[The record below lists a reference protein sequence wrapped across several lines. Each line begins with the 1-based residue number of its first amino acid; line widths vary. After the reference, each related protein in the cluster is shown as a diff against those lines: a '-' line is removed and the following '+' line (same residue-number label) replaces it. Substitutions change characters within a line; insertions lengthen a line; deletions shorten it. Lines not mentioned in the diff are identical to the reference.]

1 MRVLIV
7 DDEQHVREA
16 IGLLADWERHGITE
30 IAQAADGEEAVRL
43 IEEKKPQIVLT
54 DMRMPRKNG
63 LELLTWL
70 HATKPD
76 IKVLVISGY
85 DDFEYVRHTIRS
97 GGIDYIL
104 KPVDPDSLNEALA
117 KAVETWRLEE
127 EKRRHMTNQ
136 TIEMN
141 QMTPFYMDRLLSD
154 LVNGYGS
161 RESVVSQLR
170 KRMTLPETGMACNV
184 AVLRDDQFD
193 EALLSK
199 FRNRRHLLSFTL
211 INICNELLKDRGIA
225 FRHIDKPGEIIL
237 LCWNPRLPFND
248 LLDRIN
254 DGFFSTLRR
263 QSHFGA
269 AEAGAFPQDL
279 PKAYSTAVQA
289 LCSRN
294 LLTGKCHIHRERAV
308 ESEGARTLRLSSY
321 EEEFKLAAL
330 SGSKERI
337 EAATAEWLQ
346 EVRERDLV
354 SPEHLMRWNSEWDWI
369 QYHWT
374 ENEVKST
381 QEPVEDAEISQDLPS
396 ALPYSEDGMICWDR
410 WREQI
415 SGRLYAA
422 SRVLTQIH
430 SKDNHIIHDIA
441 QYLEQH
447 YHDEIS
453 LQQIA
458 GKFFLSREYISRK
471 FKQEFG
477 VTLSDF
483 LGRIRI
489 EKAKTLLLNPQI
501 RIAQIAEMVG
511 YQDEKYFS
519 KVFKKMEGFTP
530 NEYRKKHMN

>member
-1 MRVLIV
+1 MKVLIV

-16 IGLLADWERHGITE
+16 IGLLANWERHGITE
-30 IAQAADGEEAVRL
+30 IDQAADGEEAVRL
-43 IEEKKPQIVLT
+43 IEEKKPQIVMT

-136 TIEMN
+136 NIEMN

-211 INICNELLKDRGIA
+211 INICNELLKDRGVA

-237 LCWNPRLPFND
+237 LYWNPRLPFTD

-263 QSHFGA
+263 RGHFGA

-294 LLTGKCHIHRERAV
+294 LLTGKSHIHRERAV
-308 ESEGARTLRLSSY
+308 ESEGSRTLRLSSY

-337 EAATAEWLQ
+337 EAATEEWLQ

-415 SGRLYAA
+415 RGRLYAA

-430 SKDNHIIHDIA
+430 SKDSHIIHDIA
-441 QYLEQH
+441 QYLEQN

>member
-30 IAQAADGEEAVRL
+30 IDQAADGEEAVRL
-43 IEEKKPQIVLT
+43 IEERQPQIVMT
-54 DMRMPRKNG
+54 DMRMPRLNG
-63 LELLTWL
+63 TELLTWL
-70 HATKPD
+70 HTTKPD

-104 KPVDPDSLNEALA
+104 KPVDPDSLNEALS
-117 KAVETWRLEE
+117 KAVQAWQLEE
-127 EKRRHMTNQ
+127 AKRQQITKQN
-136 TIEMN
+136 IEMN
-141 QMTPFYMDRLLSD
+141 QMTPLYLDRLLSD
-154 LVNGYGS
+154 LINGYGS
-161 RESVVSQLR
+161 RENLVSQLQSR
-170 KRMTLPETGMACNV
+170 VSLPAAGMECNI

-193 EALLSK
+193 EGLLSK
-199 FRNRRHLLSFTL
+199 FRNKRQLLSFTL
-211 INICNELLKDRGIA
+211 INICNELLKDQGIA

-237 LCWNPRLPFND
+237 LCWDSRLPFND
-248 LLDRIN
+248 ILERIN
-254 DGFFSTLRR
+254 DGFYSILRR

-269 AEAGAFPQDL
+269 AKMNSFPDDL
-279 PKAYSTAVQA
+279 HKAYSAAVQA

-294 LLTGKCHIHRERAV
+294 LLTGKSWIHRERAI
-308 ESEGARTLRLSSY
+308 ESENSRSLRLSSY
-321 EEEFKLAAL
+321 EEKFKLAAL
-330 SGSKERI
+330 SGSKDRI
-337 EAATAEWLQ
+337 EAATEEWLRD
-346 EVRERDLV
+346 VKERDLV
-354 SPEHLMRWNSEWDWI
+354 SPEHLVRWNSEWDWI

-381 QEPVEDAEISQDLPS
+381 QEPVEDTEISQDLPY
-396 ALPYSEDGMICWDR
+396 ALPYSEEGMICWDR

-422 SRVLTQIH
+422 SRVLTQLH

-447 YHDEIS
+447 YHEEIS

-458 GKFFLSREYISRK
+458 GRFFLSREYISRK

-489 EKAKTLLLNPQI
+489 NKAKTLLLNPQI
-501 RIAQIAEMVG
+501 RIAQIAEMIG

-519 KVFKKMEGFTP
+519 KVFKKLEGITP
-530 NEYRKKHMN
+530 NEYRKTHIH

>member
-16 IGLLADWERHGITE
+16 VGLLADWERHGITE
-30 IAQAADGEEAVRL
+30 IDQAVDGEEAVRL
-43 IEEKKPQIVLT
+43 IEERKPQIVMT
-54 DMRMPRKNG
+54 DMRMPRING
-63 LELLTWL
+63 IELLSWL
-70 HATKPD
+70 HTTKPD

-104 KPVDPDSLNEALA
+104 KPVDPDSLNEALS
-117 KAVETWRLEE
+117 KAVQAWQLEE
-127 EKRRHMTNQ
+127 EKRQRITKQN
-136 TIEMN
+136 IEMN
-141 QMTPFYMDRLLSD
+141 QMAPLYMDRLFSD
-154 LVNGYGS
+154 LINGYGS
-161 RESVVSQLR
+161 RENIVSQLR
-170 KRMTLPETGMACNV
+170 SRVPLPAAGMECNV

-193 EALLSK
+193 EGLLSK
-199 FRNRRHLLSFTL
+199 FRNKRQLLSFTL
-211 INICNELLKDRGIA
+211 INICNELLKDQGIA
-225 FRHIDKPGEIIL
+225 FRHIDKPGEVIL

-248 LLDRIN
+248 ILERIN
-254 DGFFSTLRR
+254 DGFYSILRR
-263 QSHFGA
+263 KSHFGA
-269 AEAGAFPQDL
+269 AKMNSFPDDL
-279 PKAYSTAVQA
+279 PKVYSAAIQA

-294 LLTGKCHIHRERAV
+294 LLTGKSWLHRERAI
-308 ESEGARTLRLSSY
+308 ESENSRSLRLSSY
-321 EEEFKLAAL
+321 EEQFKLAAL
-330 SGSKERI
+330 SGNKERI
-337 EAATAEWLQ
+337 EAATDEWLRD
-346 EVRERDLV
+346 VKERDLV
-354 SPEHLMRWNSEWDWI
+354 SPEHLVRWNSEWDWI

-381 QEPVEDAEISQDLPS
+381 QEPVEDTEISQDLPY
-396 ALPYSEDGMICWDR
+396 ALPYSEEGMICWDR

-422 SRVLTQIH
+422 SRVLTQLH

-447 YHDEIS
+447 YHEEIS

-458 GKFFLSREYISRK
+458 GRFFLSREYISRK

-489 EKAKTLLLNPQI
+489 NKAKALLLNPQI
-501 RIAQIAEMVG
+501 RIVQIAEMIG

-519 KVFKKMEGFTP
+519 KVFKKLEGITP
-530 NEYRKKHMN
+530 NEYRKTHIH